1 MARDAISVQLRSLA
15 PYPKFGPIKQAML
28 LHAPQFDKLSNKIRV
43 RIRWEKVGRHPQ
55 LPCLSYCNLA

>member
-28 LHAPQFDKLSNKIRV
+28 LHHR
-43 RIRWEKVGRHPQ
+43 
-55 LPCLSYCNLA
+55 